1 MRGLTR
7 LAADFASLAAEA
19 TVRRSHADIVVFTV
33 AAVLISVLAQSSAQA
48 QPSIRGTVLGPS
60 GPQAGALVSVHS
72 CTVGSALPS
81 AGLTDA
87 RGHFR
92 LTVPPCR
99 AYVIEASH
107 GNSLYA
113 VQTVRR
119 IDSQARIVVTLVL
132 KKSESEVVAAF
143 RDGPCNTCEVIDH
156 LQRLPVSRSYPPT
169 RVRLPAPH
177 Q

>member
-1 MRGLTR
+1 MP
-7 LAADFASLAAEA
+7 D
-19 TVRRSHADIVVFTV
+19 VRRSLAGLIVFT
-33 AAVLISVLAQSSAQA
+33 AASVVLLSVLAQSSAQA

-72 CTVGSALPS
+72 CAAGSAQTS
-81 AGLTDA
+81 AAITDA

-99 AYVIEASH
+99 TYFIEVSH
-107 GNSLYA
+107 GTSLYGA
-113 VQTVRR
+113 HTVGRR
-119 IDSQARIVVTLVL
+119 NSRADIVVTLAL
-132 KKSESEVVAAF
+132 AKNEGAVVATF
-143 RDGPCNTCEVIDH
+143 GEGPCNTCDTIDG

-169 RVRLPAPH
+169 RVSPPNPI